1 MTIARLKSE
10 KKEMGG
16 AMKELKEEA
25 QEKRE
30 LKERLAMIELEREE
44 MKGELILA

>member
-1 MTIARLKSE
+1 
-10 KKEMGG
+10 
-16 AMKELKEEA
+16 MKELKEEA

-30 LKERLAMIELEREE
+30 LKERLVMIELEREE